1 MLYEH
6 LISRNFDPKLYK
18 NIILDEDNEILTMYL
33 NNLCGQF
40 VGFQQYN
47 PNVTDKKINNA
58 EDGRYFTI
66 CQRGVTAVW
75 GLETLDRDKE
85 KFFVV
90 EGCFK
95 ASSLHMLG
103 ENAVAVLT
111 STPKSMS
118 TWFELLKVSYDV
130 IAIGDNDKAGQSLVK
145 VVGKGFTTEKDLD
158 EYSLDE
164 LKEVISNEILYR
176 DWK

>member
-6 LISRNFDPKLYK
+6 LISRNFDPSLYK
-18 NIILDEDNEILTMYL
+18 NIVLDEENEILSMYL
-33 NNLCGQF
+33 NNLSGQF

-58 EDGRYFTI
+58 ENGRYFTI

-75 GLETLDRDKE
+75 GLETFDRE
-85 KFFVV
+85 KRKLFVV

-95 ASSLHMLG
+95 ASALHLIN
-103 ENAVAVLT
+103 ENAIAVLT
-111 STPKSMS
+111 STPKSMAS
-118 TWFELLKVSYDV
+118 WFDILKVKHDV
-130 IAIGDNDKAGQSLVK
+130 IAIGDNDKAGKSLVK

-158 EYSLDE
+158 EYSLNE
-164 LKEVISNEILYR
+164 LREIINECKILR
-176 DWK
+176 

>member
-6 LISRNFDPKLYK
+6 LISRNFNPSLYK
-18 NIILDEDNEILTMYL
+18 NIVLDEENEILSMYL
-33 NNLCGQF
+33 NNLSGQF

-58 EDGRYFTI
+58 ENGRYFTI

-75 GLETLDRDKE
+75 GLETFDRE
-85 KFFVV
+85 KRKLFVV

-95 ASSLHMLG
+95 ASALHMIG
-103 ENAVAVLT
+103 ENAIAVLT

-118 TWFELLKVSYDV
+118 SWFNILKVKHDV
-130 IAIGDNDKAGQSLVK
+130 IAIGDGDKAGLSLVK
-145 VVGKGFTTEKDLD
+145 VVGRGFTTEKDLD
-158 EYSLDE
+158 EYSLNE
-164 LKEVISNEILYR
+164 LKEIIYER
-176 DWK
+176 T